1 MLIVRPVT
9 FADLAGLERLAV
21 ISGGSMTTLPANR
34 DHIGELINRTQQ
46 SLRKTV
52 EMPGEESY
60 HFVLVDSENGEILGV
75 SGIDATVGITTPF
88 YSYRIDEVVHASSDL
103 QIHNRVPAL
112 HLCQDYTGAARLC
125 TLFLDQQARNTENL
139 QLVSRARMMFIAQQ
153 PKRFA
158 SRIISELQGIADEN
172 HQSPFWESLGRH
184 FFSMDFNKANYL
196 TGINS
201 KGFIADLM
209 PHYPVYVPMLSKAA
223 KEALGKTRPD
233 QQPVLDL
240 LENEGFRF
248 RNYVDIFDAGPTL
261 ESRTDDIRSVRAS
274 NCKPIRVT
282 EQPSE
287 TDSNSPN
294 GTLNKTSM
302 LISNLH
308 LNEFRCLLAEV
319 DPDHPELSPAQAQQL
334 QLSDG
339 DEAQLLLL

>member
-1 MLIVRPVT
+1 MLVVRPVT

-46 SLRKTV
+46 SLRKAV

-60 HFVLVDSENGEILGV
+60 HFVLTDTDSGEILGV

-88 YSYRIDEVVHASSDL
+88 YSYRIDEVVHASSEL
-103 QIHNRVPAL
+103 QIHNKVPAL

-125 TLFLDQQARNTENL
+125 TLFLDQQARTPENL
-139 QLVSRARMMFIAQQ
+139 QLISRARMMFIAQQ
-153 PKRFA
+153 PQRFA
-158 SRIISELQGIADEN
+158 SRIISELQGVADEN

-184 FFSMDFNKANYL
+184 FFSMDFTKANYL

-209 PHYPVYVPMLSKAA
+209 PHYPVYVPMLSEAA
-223 KEALGKTRPD
+223 KAALGKTRPD

-274 NCKPIRVT
+274 NS
-282 EQPSE
+282 QPVQVRSAPVRTGNE
-287 TDSNSPN
+287 I
-294 GTLNKTSM
+294 SM
-302 LISNLH
+302 MISNRALG
-308 LNEFRCLLAEV
+308 EFRCLLTEA
-319 DPDHPELSPAQAQQL
+319 DPQQPVLTPEQAQQL
-334 QLSDG
+334 HLSDG
-339 DEAQLLLL
+339 DKALLLTI

>member
-46 SLRKTV
+46 SLRKSV

-60 HFVLVDSENGEILGV
+60 HFVLTDSESGDILGV
-75 SGIDATVGITTPF
+75 SGIDATVGISTPF
-88 YSYRIDEVVHASSDL
+88 YSYRIDEVIHASSEL

-112 HLCQDYTGAARLC
+112 HLCQDYTGSARLC
-125 TLFLDQQARNTENL
+125 TLFIDQHARSDANL
-139 QLVSRARMMFIAQQ
+139 QLISRARMMFIAQQ
-153 PKRFA
+153 PQRVA
-158 SRIISELQGIADEN
+158 SRIISELQGIADDQ

-184 FFSMDFNKANYL
+184 FFSMDFTKANYL

-209 PHYPVYVPMLSKAA
+209 PHYPVYVPMLSAAA
-223 KEALGKTRPD
+223 KAALGKTRPD
-233 QQPVLDL
+233 QQPVLEL

-261 ESRTDDIRSVRAS
+261 ESRTDDLRSVRGARS
-274 NCKPIRVT
+274 CQIQVA
-282 EQPSE
+282 E
-287 TDSNSPN
+287 TQTTANPLE
-294 GTLNKTSM
+294 TV
-302 LISNLH
+302 LISNQQLG
-308 LNEFRCLLAEV
+308 EFRCLMTETDPQAPVITPQQAE
-319 DPDHPELSPAQAQQL
+319 QL
-334 QLSDG
+334 QLQDG
-339 DEAQLLLL
+339 DNARLLTL